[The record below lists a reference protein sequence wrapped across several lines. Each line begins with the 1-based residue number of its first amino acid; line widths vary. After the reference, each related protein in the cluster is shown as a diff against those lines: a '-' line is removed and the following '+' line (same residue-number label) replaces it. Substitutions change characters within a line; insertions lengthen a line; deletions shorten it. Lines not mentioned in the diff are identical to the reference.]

1 MSISGRRLAQLAGIS
16 PATAWRALHGQYGVS
31 EEIQRKV
38 LALAKKHQFPLPA
51 MRAPETPNLLNVCAS
66 CIDIQGDASAQGF
79 NHRLLT
85 GLQQGAAACGAESS
99 NYQPNGLHE
108 ANWPLAVTRQEVDG
122 VILPLGNEFA
132 RHPLFP
138 APVPAVFLFNGP
150 AGADVVTV
158 ANFDA
163 SLAIGRHLAALGHK
177 RAAYIGFQ
185 SNLSVERL
193 YGLRA
198 GLESAGA
205 SLPPENTFLRKQ
217 VGPDEFRMLTDKLL
231 ETARPG
237 DTGPH
242 GVTALMVY
250 NDYFAAVVIQRLRE
264 RGVKVPEELSVVGFD
279 NVRPPDYDCPPLTTV
294 AMPLEELGAEAVRML
309 YWRLAHPHAPPRK
322 LVLAAPLVL
331 GETARAV
338 S

>member
-1 MSISGRRLAQLAGIS
+1 MSISGRRLAQLAGVS
-16 PATAWRALHGQYGVS
+16 PATAWRALHRQYGVS

-51 MRAPETPNLLNVCAS
+51 TRAPEPPNLLNVCAS
-66 CIDIQGDASAQGF
+66 CINIQGEVSNQGF
-79 NHRLLT
+79 NHRLLN
-85 GLQQGAAACGAESS
+85 GLQQGAAACGAESP
-99 NYQPNGLHE
+99 NYQTNE

-122 VILPLGNEFA
+122 VIMPLGNEFT

-138 APVPAVFLFNGP
+138 APVPAVFIFNGP

-163 SLAIGRHLAALGHK
+163 CLAVGQNLAALGH
-177 RAAYIGFQ
+177 RRVAYIGFR

-205 SLPPENTFLRKQ
+205 SLPSEYTFLHKQ
-217 VGPDEFRMLTDKLL
+217 AGSNEFRMLTDKLI

-250 NDYFAAVVIQRLRE
+250 NDYFAAVVIQHLRE

-279 NVRPPDYDCPPLTTV
+279 NVRPPDYDGPPLTTV